1 MHRRRLAAGNSA
13 GAPIGSHVRRSNP
26 RGTGLADDRETSLE
40 VAGRHRVLRRAR
52 SYGPFAKDKYV
63 PDNRKRGLMFIGLNT
78 NIERQFEFIMH
89 SWMHNPVFGSL
100 YQETD
105 PLIGDPSR
113 IVDAQFQ
120 EATATP
126 FSIPTKTI
134 RERIPNIPRFVTAIG
149 GAYFFLP
156 GLDAIRKYLAAT
168 QN

>member
-1 MHRRRLAAGNSA
+1 M
-13 GAPIGSHVRRSNP
+13 
-26 RGTGLADDRETSLE
+26 
-40 VAGRHRVLRRAR
+40 RRAR
-52 SYGPFAKDKYV
+52 SYGPFAKDKYEQ
-63 PDNRKRGLMFIGLNT
+63 DNLKRGLMFIGLNT

-105 PLIGDPSR
+105 PLVGDPSR
-113 IVDAQFQ
+113 IVDPQFQ
-120 EATATP
+120 NAKATT
-126 FSIPTKTI
+126 FSIPATPI
-134 RERIPNIPRFVTAIG
+134 RERIPNIPRFVTTIG